1 MRKDA
6 VPAPPSA
13 APRQLNMVLDSV
25 RLRGMSLA
33 ERGAVLTRLSGLL
46 LEAAGIA
53 VREHNDD
60 ER

>member
-6 VPAPPSA
+6 VPALPTA
-13 APRQLNMVLDSV
+13 ASRQLSMVLDSV

-53 VREHNDD
+53 VREHDD
-60 ER
+60 DGR